1 MFNILIELT
10 VLLFPLAKKYVILLF
25 TLLCVEQGG
34 LNSTIYAWTN
44 HYVQKTGLKF
54 V

>member
-1 MFNILIELT
+1 MFNTLIELT
-10 VLLFPLAKKYVILLF
+10 VVISTRKKCVILLF
-25 TLLCVEQGG
+25 TLLCVKQGG